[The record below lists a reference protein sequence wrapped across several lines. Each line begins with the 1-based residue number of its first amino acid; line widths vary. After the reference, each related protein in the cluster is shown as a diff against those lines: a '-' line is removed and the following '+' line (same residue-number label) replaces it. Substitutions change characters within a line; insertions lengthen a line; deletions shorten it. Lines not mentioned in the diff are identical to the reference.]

1 METLKAKRTLKT
13 NRGSRSSDFWAAMG
27 FIAPGLIGF
36 LVFTL
41 GPVLI
46 SLFLSFCDWR
56 YTEGL
61 DAIKF
66 VGLDNF
72 SKLFTDSWFKA
83 SYLNNIIFTAV
94 TIPVLIILGLI
105 LANFLNRHTVGGK
118 KAMVMYFIPYICS
131 VVAICVVWQVLM
143 SSRGPINQTLQLFG
157 MENPPTWLADTRF
170 ALAAIM
176 VIYIWQNV
184 GYYAVVYMAGLK
196 SVPDDVYEAAAIDG
210 AGPIRQFISITVPLV
225 KPTTFFLVTMGI
237 IGSFKI
243 FDHIS
248 VLTEGGPGN
257 STSVMAFYIYR
268 KAFQEYD
275 MGYSSALAWAL
286 FALIFVVTIIQNRSQ
301 KSFSAD

>member
-1 METLKAKRTLKT
+1 MKLKKVKHKVKAKSSAQR
-13 NRGSRSSDFWAAMG
+13 SDFWAAMG

-46 SLFLSFCDWR
+46 SLFLSFCDWQ

-61 DAIKF
+61 DAIEF
-66 VGLDNF
+66 VGLKNF
-72 SKLFTDSWFKA
+72 LKLFSDDWFKA

-94 TIPVLIILGLI
+94 TIPVLIILGLV

-118 KAMVMYFIPYICS
+118 KAMVMYFVPYICS
-131 VVAICVVWQVLM
+131 VVAISVVWQVML
-143 SSRGPINQTLQLFG
+143 SSKGPINQSLQAFG
-157 MENPPTWLADTRF
+157 ITNPPTWLADTRF

-184 GYYAVVYMAGLK
+184 GYYAVVYMSGLK
-196 SVPDDVYEAAAIDG
+196 GVPDDVYEAASIDG

>member
-1 METLKAKRTLKT
+1 MKKEKAKSTAKRA
-13 NRGSRSSDFWAAMG
+13 DFLAAMG
-27 FIAPGLIGF
+27 FIAPGFIGF

-46 SLFLSFCDWR
+46 SLFLSFCDWH
-56 YTEGL
+56 YTQGL

-72 SKLFTDSWFKA
+72 TKLFSDDWFKA
-83 SYLNNIIFTAV
+83 SYLNNIIFTGV

-131 VVAICVVWQVLM
+131 VVAISVVWQVLL
-143 SSRGPINQTLQLFG
+143 SSRGPINQTLQALG
-157 MENPPTWLADTRF
+157 VENPPTWLADTRF

-184 GYYAVVYMAGLK
+184 GYYAVVYMSGLK
-196 SVPDDVYEAAAIDG
+196 SISDDVYEAASIDG
-210 AGPIRQFISITVPLV
+210 AGPVRQFLSITVPLV
-225 KPTTFFLVTMGI
+225 SPTTFFLVTMGI

-257 STSVMAFYIYR
+257 ATSVMAFYIYR

-286 FALIFVVTIIQNRSQ
+286 FALIFIVTLVQNRSQ
-301 KSFSAD
+301 KSFSTD